1 MYITFIFRLPNGAKA
16 DKTFYGKYHTDY
28 ISPDHEGLDKEIRPY
43 LIKGLSEYYKFE
55 EAINHI
61 QEVELNKKVKIGI
74 ISVSNDTYIS
84 IHSSN
89 EEKRVFD
96 FYCQKFTINHKINLE
111 MYVFGKL
118 IDNPELYEYIKIS
131 KDVNH

>member
-1 MYITFIFRLPNGAKA
+1 MYITFIFKIPNGPKA
-16 DKTFYGKYHTDY
+16 DKTYYGKYHTDN
-28 ISPDHEGLDKEIRPY
+28 ISPEHEGLDEVIRPY
-43 LIKGLSEYYKFE
+43 LLKGLSEYNDKIERKPHILPE
-55 EAINHI
+55 E
-61 QEVELNKKVKIGI
+61 LSKKVHIGI
-74 ISVSNDTYIS
+74 ISISNDTYIS

-118 IDNPELYEYIKIS
+118 IDNPEL
-131 KDVNH
+131 

>member
-1 MYITFIFRLPNGAKA
+1 MYITFIFKIPNGPKA
-16 DKTFYGKYHTDY
+16 YKTCYGKYHTDN
-28 ISPDHEGLDKEIRPY
+28 ISPEHEGLDEVIRPY
-43 LIKGLSEYYKFE
+43 LLKGLSEYHKLEYKHNRGNPLHFSE
-55 EAINHI
+55 FKENIP
-61 QEVELNKKVKIGI
+61 IGI

-118 IDNPELYEYIKIS
+118 IDNPDL
-131 KDVNH
+131 

>member
-1 MYITFIFRLPNGAKA
+1 MYITFIFKIPNGPKA
-16 DKTFYGKYHTDY
+16 DKTYYGKYHTDN
-28 ISPDHEGLDKEIRPY
+28 ISPEHEGLDEVIRPY
-43 LIKGLSEYYKFE
+43 LLKGLSEYNDNIEHKTHILPE
-55 EAINHI
+55 EFKENIP
-61 QEVELNKKVKIGI
+61 IGI

-118 IDNPELYEYIKIS
+118 IDNPDL
-131 KDVNH
+131 